1 MEANTEITVVTN
13 STDIEAIEASNRAEY
28 DIQIATAK
36 KYPRNL
42 SRIKDNVVAIATMNK
57 ETAET
62 CRYALPRGGKTL
74 SGVSVHLARI
84 MAQQYGNI
92 RVDSR
97 VKQITDK
104 QIISE
109 AVCFDLETNYA
120 VKVEVRRS
128 IMGKFGRYN
137 DDMITVTGNAASAIA
152 YRNAVLSVIPKGIT
166 DVAYNAAVRMI
177 TGDLTSEDKLVAAR
191 NKAISYFKD
200 TYNVTE
206 EQIFKAIGVHA
217 IGQIKAEE
225 IADLRGLEQ
234 SLKDGDTTVDEAFG
248 YTIDKSQP
256 IEAKKINE
264 KGNVE
269 VKAKKVEEPT
279 EPTNKLNLD

>member
-1 MEANTEITVVTN
+1 MEENTEITVVTS

-256 IEAKKINE
+256 VEAKKVTD
-264 KGNVE
+264 KGAVE
-269 VKAKKVEEPT
+269 VKGEKKSE
-279 EPTNKLNLD
+279 KLNLD

>member
-1 MEANTEITVVTN
+1 MEENKKDEVVVISN
-13 STDIEAIEASNRAEY
+13 DIEAIEAMNRAEY
-28 DIQIATAK
+28 DVQIATAK

-42 SRIKDNVVAIATMNK
+42 TRVKDNIVAIATMSK
-57 ETAET
+57 EMAET
-62 CRYALPRGGKTL
+62 CRYALPRGGKSL
-74 SGVSVHLARI
+74 SGPSVHLARV

-128 IMGKFGRYN
+128 ILNKYGERFS

-152 YRNAVLSVIPKGIT
+152 YRNAVLSVIPKSIT
-166 DVAYNAAVRMI
+166 DVAYNASIRMI
-177 TGDLTSEDKLVAAR
+177 TGDLTTEDKLITAR
-191 NKAISYFKD
+191 KKAIEYFKD
-200 TYNVTE
+200 NYNVTD
-206 EQIFKAIGVHA
+206 EQIFKAIGVRSM
-217 IGQIKAEE
+217 GQIKAEQ

-234 SLKDGDTTVDEAFG
+234 SIKDGDTTPDEAFG
-248 YTIDKSQP
+248 IVGVSFNKDEP
-256 IEAKKINE
+256 IAARKANEPKAEKKE
-264 KGNVE
+264 E
-269 VKAKKVEEPT
+269 VKPKD
-279 EPTNKLNLD
+279 KLDF

>member
-1 MEANTEITVVTN
+1 MEENKKDEVVVISN
-13 STDIEAIEASNRAEY
+13 DIEAIEAMNRAEY
-28 DIQIATAK
+28 DVQIATAK

-42 SRIKDNVVAIATMNK
+42 TRVKDNIVAIATMSK
-57 ETAET
+57 EMAET
-62 CRYALPRGGKTL
+62 CRYALPRGGKSL
-74 SGVSVHLARI
+74 SGPSVHLARV

-128 IMGKFGRYN
+128 ILNKYGERFS

-152 YRNAVLSVIPKGIT
+152 YRNAVLSVIPKSIT
-166 DVAYNAAVRMI
+166 DVAYNASIRMI
-177 TGDLTSEDKLVAAR
+177 TGDLTTEDKLITAR
-191 NKAISYFKD
+191 KKAIEYFKD
-200 TYNVTE
+200 NYNVTD
-206 EQIFKAIGVHA
+206 EQIFKAIGVRSM
-217 IGQIKAEE
+217 GQIKAEQ

-234 SLKDGDTTVDEAFG
+234 SIKDGDTTPDEAFG
-248 YTIDKSQP
+248 IVGVSFNKDEP
-256 IEAKKINE
+256 IAARKANEPKAEKKE
-264 KGNVE
+264 E
-269 VKAKKVEEPT
+269 VKPKD
-279 EPTNKLNLD
+279 KLDL

>member
-1 MEANTEITVVTN
+1 MEENTEITVVTS

-28 DIQIATAK
+28 DIQIGTAK

-166 DVAYNAAVRMI
+166 DVAYSAAVRMI

-234 SLKDGDTTVDEAFG
+234 SLKDGDTTVDDAFG

-256 IEAKKINE
+256 VEAKKVTDKGVEIKGE
-264 KGNVE
+264 K
-269 VKAKKVEEPT
+269 KADST
-279 EPTNKLNLD
+279 KLNLD

>member
-1 MEANTEITVVTN
+1 MEENKKDEVIVISN
-13 STDIEAIEASNRAEY
+13 DIEAIEAMNRAEY
-28 DIQIATAK
+28 DVQIATAK

-42 SRIKDNVVAIATMNK
+42 TRVKDNIVAIATMSK
-57 ETAET
+57 EMAET
-62 CRYALPRGGKTL
+62 CRYALPRGGKSL
-74 SGVSVHLARI
+74 SGPSVHLARV

-128 IMGKFGRYN
+128 ILNKYGERFS

-152 YRNAVLSVIPKGIT
+152 YRNAVLSVIPKSIT
-166 DVAYNAAVRMI
+166 DVAYNASIRMI
-177 TGDLTSEDKLVAAR
+177 TGDLTTEDKLITAR
-191 NKAISYFKD
+191 KKAIEYFKD
-200 TYNVTE
+200 NYNVTD
-206 EQIFKAIGVHA
+206 EQIFKAIGVRSM
-217 IGQIKAEE
+217 GQIKAEQ

-234 SLKDGDTTVDEAFG
+234 SIKDGDTTPDEAFG
-248 YTIDKSQP
+248 IVGVSFNKDEP
-256 IEAKKINE
+256 IAARKANEPKAEKKE
-264 KGNVE
+264 E
-269 VKAKKVEEPT
+269 VKPKD
-279 EPTNKLNLD
+279 KLDF